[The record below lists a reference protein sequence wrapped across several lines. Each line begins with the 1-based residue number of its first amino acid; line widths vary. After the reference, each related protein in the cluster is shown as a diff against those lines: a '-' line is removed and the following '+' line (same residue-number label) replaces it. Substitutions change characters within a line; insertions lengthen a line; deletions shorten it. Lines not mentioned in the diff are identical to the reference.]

1 MKDICKILM
10 QGPCPRTVTTGCF
23 EPAVKIPM
31 GNSHGQFD
39 VYAKICGK
47 NGSPRLRPAFCANPR
62 SRNAFGHVTSDVTR
76 EFGSKVAQTKTTAYT
91 SCKPAPSNA
100 HGYLTQAISRESKE
114 KNGKLIHQPL
124 TILSVDTLSGKKNSF
139 GNFSCE
145 LISLEPFLRG
155 TISLLDNRK
164 NVSPNCLVLGKSK
177 GALSLLEDARSY
189 DHSVE

>member
-1 MKDICKILM
+1 
-10 QGPCPRTVTTGCF
+10 
-23 EPAVKIPM
+23 M

-47 NGSPRLRPAFCANPR
+47 NVSPRLRPAFCANPR

-100 HGYLTQAISRESKE
+100 HVYLTQAISRESKE
-114 KNGKLIHQPL
+114 KKRKTDPPAPYHPQCGH
-124 TILSVDTLSGKKNSF
+124 TVREKNSF

-155 TISLLDNRK
+155 TISLLNNRK

>member
-1 MKDICKILM
+1 MAFEKKSYKEDRMKDICKILM

-114 KNGKLIHQPL
+114 KKRKTDPPAPYHPQCGH
-124 TILSVDTLSGKKNSF
+124 TVREKK
-139 GNFSCE
+139 
-145 LISLEPFLRG
+145 
-155 TISLLDNRK
+155 
-164 NVSPNCLVLGKSK
+164 
-177 GALSLLEDARSY
+177 
-189 DHSVE
+189 